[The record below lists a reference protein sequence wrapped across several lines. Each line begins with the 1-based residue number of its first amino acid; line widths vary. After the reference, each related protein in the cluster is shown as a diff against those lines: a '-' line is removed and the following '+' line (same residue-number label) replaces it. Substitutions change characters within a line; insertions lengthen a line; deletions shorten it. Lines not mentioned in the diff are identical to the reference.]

1 MGVCRI
7 YKGKLMMGQQLLVK
21 DSAGKVF
28 PGKITKLFTF
38 EGLSKIDSSEG
49 VAGDIVMI
57 AGIPDIFIGQTSA
70 WLPAICLMV
79 IHLLIDLTKLYL
91 QTERSKNTW
100 FVLDQAFHLISILVI
115 WKLAYPA
122 LAGQSYTN
130 TELKI
135 WLYATAIV
143 LLTNVSALVI
153 QMMMRRW
160 SEIIE
165 KFTKNSLPNAGKYI
179 GMLERS
185 FILLFIL
192 TNHWEAIGFLL
203 TAKSVFRFG
212 DLNEAKEIKLTE
224 YVLIGTL
231 ISFGMAILTGVAVQE
246 RDETDRHH
254 EVVETT

>member
-1 MGVCRI
+1 
-7 YKGKLMMGQQLLVK
+7 L
-21 DSAGKVF
+21 
-28 PGKITKLFTF
+28 
-38 EGLSKIDSSEG
+38 
-49 VAGDIVMI
+49 
-57 AGIPDIFIGQTSA
+57 
-70 WLPAICLMV
+70 
-79 IHLLIDLTKLYL
+79 
-91 QTERSKNTW
+91 
-100 FVLDQAFHLISILVI
+100 I

-246 RDETDRHH
+246 IIAALS
-254 EVVETT
+254 

>member
-1 MGVCRI
+1 MI
-7 YKGKLMMGQQLLVK
+7 ILIKLILAHLIGDFVLQPLSWVNDKNERKAKSPTLYLHALIHGLLVY
-21 DSAGKVF
+21 V
-28 PGKITKLFTF
+28 
-38 EGLSKIDSSEG
+38 
-49 VAGDIVMI
+49 
-57 AGIPDIFIGQTSA
+57 FIGEASA
-70 WLPAICLMV
+70 WLPAICLMI

-100 FVLDQAFHLISILVI
+100 FALDQALHIISILLI
-115 WKLAYPA
+115 WKLAYQA

-246 RDETDRHH
+246 IIAALS
-254 EVVETT
+254 

>member
-1 MGVCRI
+1 MI
-7 YKGKLMMGQQLLVK
+7 ILIKLILAHLIGDFVLQPLRWVNDKNERKAKSPTLYLHALIHGLLVY
-21 DSAGKVF
+21 V
-28 PGKITKLFTF
+28 
-38 EGLSKIDSSEG
+38 
-49 VAGDIVMI
+49 
-57 AGIPDIFIGQTSA
+57 FIGEASS
-70 WLPAICLMV
+70 WFPAICLMI

-100 FVLDQAFHLISILVI
+100 FALDQVLHLISILLI

-231 ISFGMAILTGVAVQE
+231 ISFGMAILTGVAIQE
-246 RDETDRHH
+246 IIAALS
-254 EVVETT
+254 

>member
-1 MGVCRI
+1 MI
-7 YKGKLMMGQQLLVK
+7 ILIKLILAHLIGDFVLQPLSWVNDKNERKAKSPTLYLHALIHGLLVY
-21 DSAGKVF
+21 V
-28 PGKITKLFTF
+28 
-38 EGLSKIDSSEG
+38 
-49 VAGDIVMI
+49 
-57 AGIPDIFIGQTSA
+57 FIGETST
-70 WLPAICLMV
+70 WFPAICLMI

-100 FVLDQAFHLISILVI
+100 FALDQVLHLISILLI

-231 ISFGMAILTGVAVQE
+231 ISFGIAILTGVVVQE
-246 RDETDRHH
+246 IIDAMS
-254 EVVETT
+254 

>member
-1 MGVCRI
+1 MIVLI
-7 YKGKLMMGQQLLVK
+7 KLILAHLIGDFVLQPLSWVNDKIERKAKSPTLYLHAFIHGLLVY
-21 DSAGKVF
+21 V
-28 PGKITKLFTF
+28 
-38 EGLSKIDSSEG
+38 
-49 VAGDIVMI
+49 
-57 AGIPDIFIGQTSA
+57 FIGEASA
-70 WLPAICLMV
+70 WLPALCLMV
-79 IHLLIDLTKLYL
+79 LHLLIDLMKLYL

-100 FVLDQAFHLISILVI
+100 FVLDQTFHLLSILVI

-122 LAGQSYTN
+122 IAGQSYTN
-130 TELKI
+130 AELKI
-135 WLYATAIV
+135 WLVATAIV

-231 ISFGMAILTGVAVQE
+231 ISFGIAILTGVAVQE
-246 RDETDRHH
+246 IIASLS
-254 EVVETT
+254 

>member
-1 MGVCRI
+1 MI
-7 YKGKLMMGQQLLVK
+7 ILIKLILAHLIGDFVLQPLRWVNDKNERKAKSPTLYLHALIHGLLVY
-21 DSAGKVF
+21 
-28 PGKITKLFTF
+28 
-38 EGLSKIDSSEG
+38 
-49 VAGDIVMI
+49 
-57 AGIPDIFIGQTSA
+57 IFIGEASA

-91 QTERSKNTW
+91 QTERSKNAW
-100 FVLDQAFHLISILVI
+100 FVLDQAFHLTSILVI

-135 WLYATAIV
+135 WLVATAIV

-203 TAKSVFRFG
+203 AAKSVFRFG

-231 ISFGMAILTGVAVQE
+231 ISFGIAILTGVVVQE
-246 RDETDRHH
+246 IL
-254 EVVETT
+254 VAMS